1 MTRSPG
7 PEPALSAGEDPLRY
21 AQILSAVY
29 DATMAGGKS
38 PARPREVVG
47 ASWRRLRGLGIDPE
61 QPRFAVEH
69 MDIAELEFRRR
80 ESGLSEIL
88 GDLAHGL
95 ESVVRDGEN
104 ILVVADHHGRVL
116 WRSGSASV
124 LDRANA
130 LGFSEGASWAE
141 DAVGTNAIGTALV
154 SRRAVQI
161 FSAEHYVRS
170 HHPWTCAGAPI
181 KDPRTGHVVGAVD
194 VSGPA
199 RTVHPTT
206 LALVDTVARLAESRL
221 REAHRQQLDRLR
233 SIAAPMLARLQSPA
247 LAVDS
252 DGWVA
257 AVESVALRDR
267 VLLPDDLAIGRCWL
281 PELGVCDFEPLP
293 GGWLVRPC
301 GSRPGESAPA
311 PGWSRPSASI
321 CVSPNTLESI
331 YAAKSASGH
340 TSPHPATPRS
350 STCSPCI
357 ERAAARP
364 NWLSICSGP
373 EDAPSPPGPRCRVSE
388 STSRES
394 CWHSLT
400 ASTKEPASNFCF
412 PPTSRISCHTP
423 PRLRSCGHGAESRPP
438 PNRK

>member
-104 ILVVADHHGRVL
+104 ILVVADHDGRVL

-301 GSRPGESAPA
+301 GSRPGESAP
-311 PGWSRPSASI
+311 GTGMVTTISI
-321 CVSPNTLESI
+321 NLRQSQ
-331 YAAKSASGH
+331 
-340 TSPHPATPRS
+340 HPRVHVRSEVGEWTHEPTPRHTEILYLLAMHREGRS
-350 STCSPCI
+350 AAQLAVDLFGTGGRAITARAEMSRLRKHFAGIVLAQPYRFD
-357 ERAAARP
+357 ERAGVELLLPADLENLLPYSAA
-364 NWLSICSGP
+364 P
-373 EDAPSPPGPRCRVSE
+373 EIVRARR
-388 STSRES
+388 RES
-394 CWHSLT
+394 AT
-400 ASTKEPASNFCF
+400 TQP
-412 PPTSRISCHTP
+412 
-423 PRLRSCGHGAESRPP
+423 
-438 PNRK
+438 